1 MVLIDTYVISEL
13 RKQERTNA
21 GVRYF
26 FRGLQESG
34 SACYISSITVGELS
48 RGVAMCRHRG
58 DRDQAQVLESWL
70 AGLVADFSDCILP
83 FCSNSA
89 RVWGHLCA
97 PDNTKVV
104 DKQIAAT
111 ALAYNLTLVTRNV
124 RHVAGTGVR
133 VVDPFG

>member
-1 MVLIDTYVISEL
+1 MYLIDTNIISEL
-13 RKQERTNA
+13 RKQARANA
-21 GVRYF
+21 GVRRF
-26 FRGLQESG
+26 FRELHVAG
-34 SACYISSITVGELS
+34 SACYLSSITVGELA

-58 DRDQAQVLESWL
+58 DDTQAQVLESWL
-70 AGLVADFSDCILP
+70 AGIIADFVDSILP

-97 PDNTKVV
+97 PDNTNAV

-111 ALAYNLTLVTRNV
+111 ALTYDLTLVTRNV

-133 VVDPFG
+133 VVDPFV